1 MPIMTKAPITHVE
14 QLNAEAVY
22 SYADYL
28 TWQFEEMVELIK
40 GKVYRNMSLAP
51 NRRHQRIALKLTL
64 RIGNFFEN
72 QSCQL
77 FPAPFDVRLFD
88 KKKSTKQNKDI
99 YTIVQPDLCV
109 ICDPKKLDDQGC
121 LGAPDWIIEIASPAT
136 RHKDQKVKLALYEEN
151 GVREY
156 WIVFPEINSVAV
168 YELQTDGR
176 YRLRSLYNEADV
188 APVGI
193 FPELAVNLAD
203 VFEVK

>member
-1 MPIMTKAPITHVE
+1 MTRLPITSID
-14 QLNAEAVY
+14 QLDPKATY

-28 TWQFEEMVELIK
+28 AWQFEEMVELIK
-40 GKVYRNMSLAP
+40 GKVYRNMSPAP
-51 NRRHQRIALKLTL
+51 NRRHQRIAMKLTKPL
-64 RIGNFFEN
+64 VNYFDKRT
-72 QSCQL
+72 CQL
-77 FPAPFDVRLFD
+77 YSAPFDVRLFD
-88 KKKSTKQNKDI
+88 QKKSSKQNKDI

-109 ICDPKKLDDQGC
+109 VCDLNKLDDQGC

-176 YRLRSLYNEADV
+176 YQLQSLYNETDV
-188 APVGI
+188 VPVGI
-193 FPELAVNLAD
+193 FPDLSIELSEILLED
-203 VFEVK
+203 